1 MRQIWKQRYQ
11 IMEKLGK
18 GGTGQVYRVWDLHLG
33 KEWAL
38 KEMEEENSGEAE
50 ILKQLSNKAFPR
62 IVDAFW
68 EAGKQILI
76 MDYIQGITLEEVL
89 KQGPLEEKKIVKLA
103 KQVAQALLSLH
114 ERTPVLLYMDLK
126 PANLILEEG
135 EVKLVDLGSI
145 MIKGKSRQVSGTLGF
160 ASPEQIQLWQ
170 GGRLLTERS
179 DIFSF
184 GMLLFSMLT
193 GRIDR
198 MPAVDKKS
206 RYGVLARRYN
216 PLVSPALER
225 IIEKCTRGTEE
236 RRYSSIRDVYQQLE
250 LWEKKLN
257 KGKNEVIYRKSL
269 AWFFLHRQWQQK
281 KSILCTQGKSALYI
295 AGRNMLVFILLGLCL
310 SLWSIPATHSMAK
323 EKENEKLKVMIRDM
337 DWRKVLVREGGVWE
351 TKDNLL
357 FEIPWE
363 EIEMDSCQITIF
375 CTGEKGRVKSFNL
388 QCQRKY

>member
-135 EVKLVDLGSI
+135 EWKPFW
-145 MIKGKSRQVSGTLGF
+145 MK
-160 ASPEQIQLWQ
+160 WY
-170 GGRLLTERS
+170 LLNREKRYCS
-179 DIFSF
+179 
-184 GMLLFSMLT
+184 LL
-193 GRIDR
+193 
-198 MPAVDKKS
+198 
-206 RYGVLARRYN
+206 
-216 PLVSPALER
+216 
-225 IIEKCTRGTEE
+225 
-236 RRYSSIRDVYQQLE
+236 
-250 LWEKKLN
+250 
-257 KGKNEVIYRKSL
+257 
-269 AWFFLHRQWQQK
+269 
-281 KSILCTQGKSALYI
+281 
-295 AGRNMLVFILLGLCL
+295 
-310 SLWSIPATHSMAK
+310 
-323 EKENEKLKVMIRDM
+323 
-337 DWRKVLVREGGVWE
+337 
-351 TKDNLL
+351 
-357 FEIPWE
+357 
-363 EIEMDSCQITIF
+363 
-375 CTGEKGRVKSFNL
+375 
-388 QCQRKY
+388 